1 MRCRAVAA
9 TLLLVL
15 AAACQPL
22 PQPFQPG
29 SARKAANPLLQIRDG
44 YGIRVAGV
52 AGTAIET
59 GEVLA
64 DAVAAALVD
73 RNLPAYTGPSS
84 GGSYDLSGTVAEPT
98 GRAGAPMRLIWVL
111 RDMHGAA
118 VGRRSLDTGLTRA
131 ALSAASPGVLRGLA
145 ERSADSVAAIVQ
157 EPAPVDRIGQKEERS
172 VYVRPVEGAPE
183 AAGTVLREEAE
194 AALRRLDLRI
204 ASGPGTADIVVG
216 CTVALGAAKGGKRR
230 LGLDWRILG
239 PGGAEIGRLTQENAL
254 TPAELDR
261 HWPSIARAIADGV
274 ADGVR
279 DVLDR
284 LPAKAGGSRG

>member
-9 TLLLVL
+9 ILFLTV

-22 PQPFQPG
+22 PQPFQPDA
-29 SARKAANPLLQIRDG
+29 SHKASNPLLRIRDG
-44 YGIRVAGV
+44 YGIRVAGI
-52 AGTAIET
+52 AGTTIET
-59 GEVLA
+59 GKALA
-64 DAVAAALVD
+64 DDVAAALVS
-73 RNLPAYTGPSS
+73 RNLPAYTGASS
-84 GGSYDLSGTVAEPT
+84 GGSYELSGTVAEPT
-98 GRAGAPMRLIWVL
+98 GRPDAPMRLIWVL
-111 RDMHGAA
+111 RDMRGSA
-118 VGRRSLDTGLTRA
+118 VGRRSLDSGLARS
-131 ALSAASPGVLRGLA
+131 ALSAASPAVLRGLA
-145 ERSADSVAAIVQ
+145 ERSAEAVAAIVQ
-157 EPAPVDRIGQKEERS
+157 DPAPVDRIGAKEERS

-183 AAGTVLREEAE
+183 TAAAVLREEAE

-216 CTVALGAAKGGKRR
+216 CTVALRAAEGGKRR

-284 LPAKAGGSRG
+284 LPPKPGEGRG